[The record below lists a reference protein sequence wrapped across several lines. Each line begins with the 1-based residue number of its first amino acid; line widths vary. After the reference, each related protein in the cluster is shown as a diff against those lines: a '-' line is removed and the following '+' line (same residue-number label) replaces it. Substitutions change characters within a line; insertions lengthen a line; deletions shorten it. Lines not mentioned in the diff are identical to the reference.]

1 MAQSKLVYV
10 HDPMCSWCWGYAP
23 SWLKLKAALESN
35 LVIEYKVGGLAPDS
49 QDPMPQNMQDMLQ
62 NTWHKIA
69 AQLGTEFNF
78 DFWRNCQ
85 PRRSTYPACRAALIA
100 RKAGKESAMVA
111 AIQQAYY
118 LNAQNPSD
126 ESTLISLAEQIGLNK
141 AQFANR
147 LQSKE
152 LNDEL
157 IAELN
162 YVHSLPIQ
170 GFPSLVLINDNKV
183 HPIAINYTDWQ
194 KTLNQINA
202 ILS

>member
-1 MAQSKLVYV
+1 
-10 HDPMCSWCWGYAP
+10 
-23 SWLKLKAALESN
+23 
-35 LVIEYKVGGLAPDS
+35 
-49 QDPMPQNMQDMLQ
+49 
-62 NTWHKIA
+62 
-69 AQLGTEFNF
+69 
-78 DFWRNCQ
+78 
-85 PRRSTYPACRAALIA
+85 
-100 RKAGKESAMVA
+100 MVA